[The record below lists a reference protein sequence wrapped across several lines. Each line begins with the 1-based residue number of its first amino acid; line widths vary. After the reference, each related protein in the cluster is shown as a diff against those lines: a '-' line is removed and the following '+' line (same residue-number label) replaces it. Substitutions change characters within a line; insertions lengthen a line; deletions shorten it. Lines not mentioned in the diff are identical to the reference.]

1 MAGTASLLVIQMFWL
16 WPLDLPPL
24 SMGLLPNIQQ
34 FVVSNL
40 QTMAIFAFIVGCAY
54 VSLFSDDIEVLHS
67 IVNFLQNKIEKND
80 NTGDSEENTASSYRS
95 EEGISSSSTDEGIC
109 STISG
114 MCCVYHSVGQKIKKK
129 VQTKKLVKS
138 YKSISQK
145 NFFFKFHFLQFQ
157 KWPKINF

>member
-24 SMGLLPNIQQ
+24 SLGLPCIQQ

-67 IVNFLQNKIEKND
+67 IVNFLQNKVEKND
-80 NTGDSEENTASSYRS
+80 TGDSEENTGSSYRS

-114 MCCVYHSVGQKIKKK
+114 MCPVVQFHEIFVKK
-129 VQTKKLVKS
+129 
-138 YKSISQK
+138 
-145 NFFFKFHFLQFQ
+145 
-157 KWPKINF
+157 

>member
-24 SMGLLPNIQQ
+24 SLGLPSIQQ

-40 QTMAIFAFIVGCAY
+40 QTMAIFAFIIGCAY

-67 IVNFLQNKIEKND
+67 IVNFLQNKIDKNAS
-80 NTGDSEENTASSYRS
+80 GDSEENTASSYRS

-114 MCCVYHSVGQKIKKK
+114 NI
-129 VQTKKLVKS
+129 
-138 YKSISQK
+138 IK
-145 NFFFKFHFLQFQ
+145 NF
-157 KWPKINF
+157 P

>member
-114 MCCVYHSVGQKIKKK
+114 NIVKI
-129 VQTKKLVKS
+129 
-138 YKSISQK
+138 
-145 NFFFKFHFLQFQ
+145 F
-157 KWPKINF
+157 P

>member
-24 SMGLLPNIQQ
+24 SLGLPCIQQ

-67 IVNFLQNKIEKND
+67 IVNFLQNKVEKND
-80 NTGDSEENTASSYRS
+80 TGDSEENTGSSYRS

-114 MCCVYHSVGQKIKKK
+114 NI
-129 VQTKKLVKS
+129 
-138 YKSISQK
+138 IK
-145 NFFFKFHFLQFQ
+145 NF
-157 KWPKINF
+157 P

>member
-114 MCCVYHSVGQKIKKK
+114 NTYYQKFSVKSILRNLKIKF
-129 VQTKKLVKS
+129 TFLS
-138 YKSISQK
+138 EISL
-145 NFFFKFHFLQFQ
+145 FL
-157 KWPKINF
+157 

>member
-114 MCCVYHSVGQKIKKK
+114 NI
-129 VQTKKLVKS
+129 
-138 YKSISQK
+138 IK
-145 NFFFKFHFLQFQ
+145 NFRQEQPPSDQEKFQ
-157 KWPKINF
+157 ISGRGGRGCSR